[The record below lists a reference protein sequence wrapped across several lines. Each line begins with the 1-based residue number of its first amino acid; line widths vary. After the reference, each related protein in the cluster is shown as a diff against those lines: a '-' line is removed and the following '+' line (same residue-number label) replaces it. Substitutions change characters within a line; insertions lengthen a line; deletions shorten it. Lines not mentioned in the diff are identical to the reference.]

1 MAMAGACRVWDW
13 DAEPDR
19 RESDGLGWWFSNNH
33 CHFASALLLT
43 WRLLNAVCHSRG
55 LAGGLPLPLRLDE
68 VFSELL
74 NWVL

>member
-19 RESDGLGWWFSNNH
+19 RESDGLGWWLAITIATLPVR
-33 CHFASALLLT
+33 CCWRGGYLTPCVTVAASQ
-43 WRLLNAVCHSRG
+43 V
-55 LAGGLPLPLRLDE
+55 GLPLPLRLDE